1 MLARKAS
8 FWIIISAISAD
19 TSFGCGLVGAVS
31 IESTGALRPEVLFT
45 EAVKILTD
53 KCQRILT
60 ELS

>member
-1 MLARKAS
+1 VLAV
-8 FWIIISAISAD
+8 
-19 TSFGCGLVGAVS
+19 T

-45 EAVKILTD
+45 EAIKILNE